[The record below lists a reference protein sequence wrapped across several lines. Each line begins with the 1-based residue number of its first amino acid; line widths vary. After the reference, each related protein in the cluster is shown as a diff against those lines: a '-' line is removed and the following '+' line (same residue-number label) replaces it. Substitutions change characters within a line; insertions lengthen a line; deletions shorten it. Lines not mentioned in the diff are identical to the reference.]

1 MGLGYSRMHLC
12 IKIQNLWC
20 YRPIWH
26 NFACKVVVPAS
37 KKGAI
42 FYASLLTF
50 HYYVFS
56 CVLPGSDIYSI
67 NERDDDDD
75 ITVNG
80 DCMLRAKQ
88 VNSN

>member
-1 MGLGYSRMHLC
+1 
-12 IKIQNLWC
+12 
-20 YRPIWH
+20 
-26 NFACKVVVPAS
+26 
-37 KKGAI
+37 
-42 FYASLLTF
+42 
-50 HYYVFS
+50 VFS